1 MIFGLLLSH
10 LPHVQESRPHY
21 EALLSLEP
29 VRPHRL
35 ASAWR
40 WIKSR
45 FS

>member
-10 LPHVQESRPHY
+10 LPHVNEARPHY

-29 VRPHRL
+29 VRRHTL
-35 ASAWR
+35 KDLWR
-40 WIKSR
+40 RIKSR